1 MNASDIIYFLAGA
14 AVLILAVALV
24 CRIIDSSGGEEKNG
38 GGDGTS
44 RGKPYEVR
52 RDRVVRKNESGP
64 LRVLF
69 MPEQKRAGIRGEKR
83 ASRAIETVLRDE
95 DMLFT
100 GLRIEHEG
108 SRAEFDN
115 IVVNRYGVFIIE
127 VKDWSGR
134 LSGGIDD
141 PEWKKTKIT
150 GAGNVYTKYEKNPVK
165 QVNRQAGILARWL
178 RSNGVNVWVRGFVL
192 LLQGNSPVDDP
203 VMLRDMTA
211 LERAIHTKDRKLLD
225 GESADAIVRLLE
237 G

>member
-24 CRIIDSSGGEEKNG
+24 CRIIDSSGGEEENG

-44 RGKPYEVR
+44 RGKTYEVR
-52 RDRVVRKNESGP
+52 RDRVVRKNEPGP

-69 MPEQKRAGIRGEKR
+69 MSEQKRAGRRGEKR

-127 VKDWSGR
+127 VKDWSGT

-192 LLQGNSPVDDP
+192 LLQGNSPTEDAAL
-203 VMLRDMTA
+203 LRNVS
-211 LERAIHTKDRKLLD
+211 EVGRAVHTPGRKTLD
-225 GESADAIVRLLE
+225 GATAGEIVRLLE
-237 G
+237 R